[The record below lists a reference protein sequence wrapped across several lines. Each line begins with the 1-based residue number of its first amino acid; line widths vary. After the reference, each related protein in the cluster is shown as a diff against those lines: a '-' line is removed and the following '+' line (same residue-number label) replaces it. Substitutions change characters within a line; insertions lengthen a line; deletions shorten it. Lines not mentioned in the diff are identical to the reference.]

1 MNEQV
6 LTEQSVLLIRIMLS
20 ETGFVKNLIDKKELS
35 YYSKITINP
44 ESKSIVLGKT
54 KVGWWNRLIGDEKEI
69 PFDSFVNQ
77 VRTFLSVRGEKE
89 GYGEKIRIELLKDLD
104 DMSVAGRFNDIVDR
118 LFMVGYLCVKTAWSS
133 FSLEALGMSNNCDQ
147 EHNINVIG
155 QTFTKTFR
163 AKNGDF
169 NIDVEF
175 GPTGA
180 FIR

>member
-1 MNEQV
+1 MI
-6 LTEQSVLLIRIMLS
+6 TDIS
-20 ETGFVKNLIDKKELS
+20 GVKGIFEKAL
-35 YYSKITINP
+35 P
-44 ESKSIVLGKT
+44 EILRSDVDFI
-54 KVGWWNRLIGDEKEI
+54 IGH
-69 PFDSFVNQ
+69 PMAG
-77 VRTFLSVRGEKE
+77 GEKE

-133 FSLEALGMSNNCDQ
+133 FSLEALGMSNNCDK